1 MRIGTPKE
9 IKNREFRVA
18 LTPHGARELTRAGHQ
33 VLIEMGAG
41 VGAGYPDET
50 YVAAGCEIAAD
61 AEALFGD
68 AELIVKVKE
77 PQPVEIARL
86 RPHHVLFTYLHLA
99 PDPQQAAGLMASG
112 ATCIAYETV
121 TGPSGR
127 LPLLTPMSEVAGRLS
142 VQVGAH
148 LLERAQGGPGVLLG
162 GVSGVAPVRV
172 LVIGGGVAGHNAA
185 RMAVGLGADVTVL
198 ERSLDRVRELDA
210 YYRGTAD
217 ILFSTAD
224 ALEDLLA
231 RSELVIGAVLVP
243 GDVAPKVVRKEQLSR
258 MPPGAVL
265 VDVAIDQGGCFE
277 TSRPT
282 THENPVYEVAGIRHY
297 CVTNMPAA
305 VPRTPT
311 QALTAA
317 TLPFI
322 AELADRGV
330 TRALEL
336 DPYLAA
342 GLNVAAGE
350 IRNPIVAAALAG
362 HR

>member
-1 MRIGTPKE
+1 M
-9 IKNREFRVA
+9 
-18 LTPHGARELTRAGHQ
+18 
-33 VLIEMGAG
+33 
-41 VGAGYPDET
+41 
-50 YVAAGCEIAAD
+50 
-61 AEALFGD
+61 
-68 AELIVKVKE
+68 
-77 PQPVEIARL
+77 
-86 RPHHVLFTYLHLA
+86 
-99 PDPQQAAGLMASG
+99 
-112 ATCIAYETV
+112 
-121 TGPSGR
+121 
-127 LPLLTPMSEVAGRLS
+127 
-142 VQVGAH
+142 
-148 LLERAQGGPGVLLG
+148 LG

-305 VPRTPT
+305 VPRTST